1 MVLVPDEPILRS
13 TQDYTLGMPKARQAK
28 RKKPKV
34 NPLAIER
41 QEVISEVRISSPEMI
56 RVSRLKYEGNEY
68 HFVDIRRFW
77 RGYDDAGEEVFH
89 PSAKGLQLKEQD
101 FLKLLEPYLVEMG
114 KSLRRDP
121 GDVH

>member
-1 MVLVPDEPILRS
+1 M
-13 TQDYTLGMPKARQAK
+13 TKKAKKAK
-28 RKKPKV
+28 KKL
-34 NPLAIER
+34 NPLVIER

-56 RVSRLKYEGNEY
+56 RVSRVKYEANDY

-77 RGYDDAGEEVFH
+77 RGYDDDGNEVFH

-101 FLKLLEPYLVEMG
+101 FLKLLEPYLAEMG

-121 GDVH
+121 GDIH